1 MRREGV
7 HIITSGSSATANN
20 GAGTILMDMAS
31 LAATFTLTMP
41 SAPSD
46 QDIVAIL
53 PGGTIA
59 SGTVVTLFTLS
70 ANSGQTILGLA
81 ISAAALAVGTVPMY
95 QWRRATSQWYRL
107 Q

>member
-1 MRREGV
+1 MRREGI
-7 HIITSGSSATANN
+7 HIITSGTSATVNN
-20 GAGTILMDMAS
+20 GAGTVFMDMAS

-53 PGGTIA
+53 SGGTIT

-70 ANSGQTILGLA
+70 ANSGQTILGTAL
-81 ISAAALAVGTVPMY
+81 SATALVIGTIPTY
-95 QWRRATSQWYRL
+95 QWRNSTAQWYRL
-107 Q
+107 S